1 MIRLFTMLAL
11 TLLAGGIATAALAV
25 PVPLSEQELTD
36 KSDLVALVRVL
47 SVTCTTVTKDEQ
59 TGEDLPSYLAKLEV
73 KEVKK
78 GDVKPG
84 ESVLVTWRAVPK
96 SIVGPWAVYYY
107 PGEVVWTHLTKRS
120 NGATYASTWLNA
132 KSEIVTSPETKELPT
147 QPGETMTP
155 PEERKPQTPLSIQ
168 AAADEA
174 LIPSSQSLNRRV
186 PAALA
191 AGAKRAVSARIL
203 ARSTLEL
210 ASSSACPISQRSR
223 SLWGSSTWNCSAST
237 LGP

>member
-11 TLLAGGIATAALAV
+11 TLLAGGIAMAALAV
-25 PVPLSEQELTD
+25 PAPLSVQELTD

-96 SIVGPWAVYYY
+96 SIVARGP
-107 PGEVVWTHLTKRS
+107 
-120 NGATYASTWLNA
+120 ST
-132 KSEIVTSPETKELPT
+132 I
-147 QPGETMTP
+147 
-155 PEERKPQTPLSIQ
+155 
-168 AAADEA
+168 
-174 LIPSSQSLNRRV
+174 IPVRWY
-186 PAALA
+186 
-191 AGAKRAVSARIL
+191 G
-203 ARSTLEL
+203 
-210 ASSSACPISQRSR
+210 PIS
-223 SLWGSSTWNCSAST
+223 
-237 LGP
+237 

>member
-11 TLLAGGIATAALAV
+11 TLLAAGIATAALAV
-25 PVPLSEQELTD
+25 PAPLSEQELTD

-84 ESVLVTWRAVPK
+84 ESVLVTWRAAPK

-120 NGATYASTWLNA
+120 NGVTYASTWLNA

-147 QPGETMTP
+147 QTGETVTP
-155 PEERKPQTPLSIQ
+155 PEERKPQTPL
-168 AAADEA
+168 
-174 LIPSSQSLNRRV
+174 
-186 PAALA
+186 
-191 AGAKRAVSARIL
+191 
-203 ARSTLEL
+203 
-210 ASSSACPISQRSR
+210 
-223 SLWGSSTWNCSAST
+223 
-237 LGP
+237 

>member
-11 TLLAGGIATAALAV
+11 TLLAGGIATAVLAV
-25 PVPLSEQELTD
+25 PAPLSEQELTD

-147 QPGETMTP
+147 QPGETVTP
-155 PEERKPQTPLSIQ
+155 PEERKPQT
-168 AAADEA
+168 
-174 LIPSSQSLNRRV
+174 SL
-186 PAALA
+186 
-191 AGAKRAVSARIL
+191 
-203 ARSTLEL
+203 
-210 ASSSACPISQRSR
+210 
-223 SLWGSSTWNCSAST
+223 
-237 LGP
+237 

>member
-1 MIRLFTMLAL
+1 MIRHFKLLGLAL
-11 TLLAGGIATAALAV
+11 LAASIATAALAV
-25 PVPLSEQELTD
+25 PAPLSEQELTD

-47 SVTCTTVTKDEQ
+47 SVTCTIVTKDEQ

-132 KSEIVTSPETKELPT
+132 KSEIVSSPDTKELPT
-147 QPGETMTP
+147 QPGETVTP
-155 PEERKPQTPLSIQ
+155 PEERKPQTPL
-168 AAADEA
+168 
-174 LIPSSQSLNRRV
+174 
-186 PAALA
+186 
-191 AGAKRAVSARIL
+191 
-203 ARSTLEL
+203 
-210 ASSSACPISQRSR
+210 
-223 SLWGSSTWNCSAST
+223 
-237 LGP
+237 

>member
-11 TLLAGGIATAALAV
+11 TLLAAGIATAALAV
-25 PVPLSEQELTD
+25 PAPLSEQELTD

-84 ESVLVTWRAVPK
+84 ESVLVTWRAAPQ

-147 QPGETMTP
+147 QPGETATP
-155 PEERKPQTPLSIQ
+155 PEERKPQTPL
-168 AAADEA
+168 
-174 LIPSSQSLNRRV
+174 
-186 PAALA
+186 
-191 AGAKRAVSARIL
+191 
-203 ARSTLEL
+203 
-210 ASSSACPISQRSR
+210 
-223 SLWGSSTWNCSAST
+223 
-237 LGP
+237 

>member
-25 PVPLSEQELTD
+25 PAPLSEQELTD
-36 KSDLVALVRVL
+36 KSDLVALVRVV

-120 NGATYASTWLNA
+120 NGATYDLV
-132 KSEIVTSPETKELPT
+132 EC
-147 QPGETMTP
+147 Q
-155 PEERKPQTPLSIQ
+155 ERDCDEPRNQG
-168 AAADEA
+168 AADPA
-174 LIPSSQSLNRRV
+174 GRDGDAARR
-186 PAALA
+186 A
-191 AGAKRAVSARIL
+191 
-203 ARSTLEL
+203 
-210 ASSSACPISQRSR
+210 
-223 SLWGSSTWNCSAST
+223 
-237 LGP
+237 